1 MDRTLRRLLDGEL
14 PEEEAGAYLAS
25 LDAPARAE
33 ARRLLRLARSARALA
48 TPTPPPGFTDAVMA
62 RVRVRPAPRRSLW
75 TWLRTPRLSPLGAA
89 ATAAAAALLVVA
101 LPRPP
106 AGPPATPASAAPSAA
121 APGVVVTRLLLQ
133 APQARR
139 VAVAGDFNGWSPEA
153 APLSRGPGGA
163 WTGELQLPRGRHQ
176 YMFVVDGEWVTDP
189 AAPVTL
195 DDGFG
200 HRNAVLDL

>member
-1 MDRTLRRLLDGEL
+1 V
-14 PEEEAGAYLAS
+14 
-25 LDAPARAE
+25 RA
-33 ARRLLRLARSARALA
+33 
-48 TPTPPPGFTDAVMA
+48 
-62 RVRVRPAPRRSLW
+62 RPAPRPSLW

-89 ATAAAAALLVVA
+89 AAAAAAALLVVA
-101 LPRPP
+101 LPLRQ
-106 AGPPATPASAAPSAA
+106 AGPPASPAA
-121 APGVVVTRLLLQ
+121 AGVVVTRLSLQ

-153 APLSRGPGGA
+153 ALLARGPGGA
-163 WTGELQLPRGRHQ
+163 WTGELHLPRGRHQ

-189 AAPVTL
+189 AAPATV

>member
-1 MDRTLRRLLDGEL
+1 MDDALHRWLDGERSA
-14 PEEEAGAYLAS
+14 EEEAAFLAS

-33 ARRLLRLARSARALA
+33 ALRLLRLARAARALA
-48 TPTPPPGFTDAVMA
+48 APAPPPGFTAAVMA
-62 RVRVRPAPRRSLW
+62 RVRAGPAPRRGLW
-75 TWLRTPRLSPLGAA
+75 TWLRTPRLSPLGAL
-89 ATAAAAALLVVA
+89 ATAAAAALLVAV
-101 LPRPP
+101 LPPRP
-106 AGPPATPASAAPSAA
+106 AGSPPPAPA
-121 APGVVVTRLLLQ
+121 APGEVVARLSLR

-153 APLSRGPGGA
+153 APLARGPGGA
-163 WTGELQLPRGRHQ
+163 WTGELRLPRGRHQ

-189 AAPVTL
+189 AATATL